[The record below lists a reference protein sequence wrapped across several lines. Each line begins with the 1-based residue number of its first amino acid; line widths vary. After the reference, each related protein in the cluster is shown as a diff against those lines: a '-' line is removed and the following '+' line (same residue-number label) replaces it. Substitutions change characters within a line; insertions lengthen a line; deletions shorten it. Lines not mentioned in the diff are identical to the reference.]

1 MTDTPDDK
9 DDVKTSDI
17 DTDTDTDTDTAEAAD
32 VESTAVAE
40 PESGAIEES
49 VTDEPDT
56 GTEDTTEVEDEGETA
71 GEPEPKSGVAWT
83 KVFAFG
89 VLPVILVL
97 LVAAVAVLGYL
108 NVDSKRLASAQADAV
123 RAASDS
129 TVTLLSYRPDSV
141 RQQLTDARDLLTGSF
156 KDDYTS
162 LTDSMIIPEAEKQRV
177 SAVATV
183 PRVAPVSTELEHAV
197 VLVFVNQTVVIGDN
211 QPSAT
216 LSSVRVTLDKV
227 DGRWLISKFDP
238 V

>member
-1 MTDTPDDK
+1 MTGTPDDK
-9 DDVKTSDI
+9 DDVKAPDTE
-17 DTDTDTDTDTAEAAD
+17 TDTVEAAD
-32 VESTAVAE
+32 VESTAVLE
-40 PESGAIEES
+40 PESGAIEE
-49 VTDEPDT
+49 TDTE
-56 GTEDTTEVEDEGETA
+56 TEDAAPAEDAAETEDAGETA
-71 GEPEPKSGVAWT
+71 GEPEPKSRVAWA

-89 VLPVILVL
+89 VVPVILVL

-108 NVDSKRLASAQADAV
+108 NVDNKRLASAQSDAV

-141 RQQLTDARDLLTGSF
+141 RQQLTDARNLLTGQF

-162 LTDSMIIPEAEKQRV
+162 LTDSVVIPEAEKQRV

-197 VLVFVNQTVVIGDN
+197 VLVFVNQTVVIGEN